1 MEYEIL
7 GAEEVKELK
16 IYWKIHL
23 YEYLNHQEYNGYSV
37 RESDSEPETRG
48 SDTRISKWLPRG
60 KWSII

>member
-37 RESDSEPETRG
+37 KEKVTVSQKLGEVTLESVNGCQEESGR
-48 SDTRISKWLPRG
+48 
-60 KWSII
+60 